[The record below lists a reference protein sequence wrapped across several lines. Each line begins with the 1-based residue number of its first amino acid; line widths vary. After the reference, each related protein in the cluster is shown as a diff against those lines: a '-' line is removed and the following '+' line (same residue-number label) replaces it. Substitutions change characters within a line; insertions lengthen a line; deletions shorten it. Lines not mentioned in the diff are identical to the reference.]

1 MMRIFS
7 PARALLAAS
16 AVFVAAAFSIV
27 SAAAQNQGNENYPS
41 RLETFKDDAGGFLGK
56 IFGNDE
62 PAQQRRLEP
71 YGGSGQVAQMSSSDM
86 MMRINSLEAQ
96 IRQMTG
102 QVEELQHRNRQL
114 EDQLRRVQGDNEYL
128 TNQRAGG
135 RGGAPAPQA
144 SAPPVAPSAGPSVAA
159 APPVAAPPPAAHG
172 RRSDVFDPRE
182 DPNAPGAPRALGSLP
197 PGQPSAPPAPSN
209 AREESPA
216 SVSGGRA
223 AGEPLDLSTLSDH
236 AANDP
241 ALDPRGAPSAQPR
254 MIPGALPPPPPRNP
268 NATGGQ
274 VLASAP
280 SDAPRDEFA
289 LAYGYVQRKDYALA
303 EEALRAFLQKH
314 PTDRLASDANYWL
327 GETLFQRQRYRDAAE
342 SFLTVSTKFERSE
355 KAPDALLRLG
365 QSLAALG
372 EHEAACATLG
382 EVLRKFPRAGNS
394 LKQSVSREQK
404 RARC

>member
-16 AVFVAAAFSIV
+16 AVFAAAAFSMV

-41 RLETFKDDAGGFLGK
+41 RLETFKDDAGGFFGK

-62 PAQQRRLEP
+62 PAQQSRSES
-71 YGGSGQVAQMSSSDM
+71 YGRSGQVAQMSSSDM

-135 RGGAPAPQA
+135 RGAPAPQA
-144 SAPPVAPSAGPSVAA
+144 SAPPAAPSAGPSVAA

-223 AGEPLDLSTLSDH
+223 AGEPLDLSTLSDR

-241 ALDPRGAPSAQPR
+241 ALEPRGATAQPR

>member
-16 AVFVAAAFSIV
+16 AVFAAAAFSV
-27 SAAAQNQGNENYPS
+27 VPVAAQNQGNENYPS
-41 RLETFKDDAGGFLGK
+41 RLETFRDDAGGFFGK

-62 PAQQRRLEP
+62 PAQQRRPEP

-86 MMRINSLEAQ
+86 MMRINGLEAQ

-102 QVEELQHRNRQL
+102 QVEELQHRNRLL

-144 SAPPVAPSAGPSVAA
+144 SAPPTVPPAGPSVAA

-197 PGQPSAPPAPSN
+197 PGQPSAPLVNDHGA
-209 AREESPA
+209 PA
-216 SVSGGRA
+216 SVPGSRA
-223 AGEPLDLSTLSDH
+223 AGEPLDLSTLSDR

-241 ALDPRGAPSAQPR
+241 ALEPRAAPAAQPR

-274 VLASAP
+274 ILASAP

-342 SFLTVSTKFERSE
+342 SFLAVSTRFERSE

-394 LKQSVSREQK
+394 LKQSVGREQK